1 MKILITGGAGY
12 IGSHTC
18 IHLLQA
24 DHEVTVVDNLS
35 NSSLESLQR
44 VRRLTNK
51 SVTFYETDL
60 LDRAALGKVFGG
72 HEFDAVIHFAGL
84 KSVGESV
91 RHPLD
96 YYRNNLT
103 GTLNLCESMASH
115 KVKKLV
121 FSSSATV
128 YGDNPNVPFTE
139 QTPTGKPANPYG
151 RTKLA
156 IEQLLEDL
164 QAADHEWQIV
174 RLRYFNP
181 VGAHESGHIGEHPKG
196 TPNNLLPFI
205 TQVAVGKLDQLVVFG
220 NDYDTPDGT
229 GIRDY
234 IHVVDLAQG
243 HLAAIGKLTSNPG
256 LVTYNL
262 GTGRGVSV
270 LELIRTF
277 EQVTGTS
284 IPFRVGPRRDGDI
297 AASYTDPTLAES
309 ELGWRALKSIE
320 EICEDAW
327 RFQQQNPH
335 GY

>member
-1 MKILITGGAGY
+1 MRILITGGAGY

-18 IHLLQA
+18 ICLLQA

-35 NSSLESLQR
+35 NSSHESLDR
-44 VRRLTNK
+44 VRHLTNR
-51 SVTFYETDL
+51 SVRFYETDL
-60 LDRAALGKVFGG
+60 LDRPALDKVFDG

-84 KSVGESV
+84 KAVGESV
-91 RHPLD
+91 SRPLD

-151 RTKLA
+151 RTKLV

-164 QAADHEWQIV
+164 RAADDEWQIV

-181 VGAHESGHIGEHPKG
+181 VGAHESGQIGEHPRG
-196 TPNNLLPFI
+196 IPNNLLPFI
-205 TQVAVGKLDQLVVFG
+205 TQVAVGKLDELVIFA

-243 HLAAIGKLTSNPG
+243 HLAAIGKLASNPG

-270 LELIRTF
+270 LELIATF
-277 EQVTGTS
+277 EKVTS
-284 IPFRVGPRRDGDI
+284 IKIPRRVGPRREGDI
-297 AASYTDPTLAES
+297 AASYTDPSLAER
-309 ELGWRALKSIE
+309 ELGWKALKSVE

-327 RFQQQNPH
+327 RFQQMNPD